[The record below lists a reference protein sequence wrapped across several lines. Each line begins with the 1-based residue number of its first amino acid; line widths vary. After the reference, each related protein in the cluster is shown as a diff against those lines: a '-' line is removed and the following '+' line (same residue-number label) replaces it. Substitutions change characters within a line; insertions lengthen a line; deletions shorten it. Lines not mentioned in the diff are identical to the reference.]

1 MMLDAL
7 RRIVQAVNGANDL
20 QSALEI
26 MVQRISQVMGVEV
39 CTVYLKDSDSGRL
52 VMMANEGFKPELI
65 GVASLSMD
73 EGLVGV
79 VARREEPL
87 NLDNAEKHPSYF
99 YLEGIGEELYHS
111 FLGAPIIHQRRLVG
125 VLVVQQKDSR
135 RFNEDEEAFLVTMS
149 AQLAGALA
157 HAKATGAL
165 GGRESR
171 NSDKTRSAQFMGI
184 AGAPGIAMGT
194 AMLVIPEADL
204 YAVPSRACEDI
215 DTEVAFFFVCLQ
227 SVRKDITDIKLRL
240 ESRLA
245 KEEQALFDVYL
256 SMLDDR
262 ALGVEI
268 EGRIREGEWAQGAL
282 AQVVI
287 SHVRTFESMEDA
299 YLKER
304 ATDVK
309 DLGMRVLAYLQTTNF
324 REVEYPDRT
333 ILVGEELTASVLAEV
348 PREKLVGLVSMRGSS
363 NSHVAILARAMGVPT
378 IMGAVDLPFT
388 QVEGANLVV
397 DGYSGIVH
405 YNPAP
410 ELYARFEVIYEEQQ
424 EISKGLEALRD
435 VPCETLDGQRI
446 PLWVNTGLMVDV
458 AKSLDHGAEGVGLY
472 RTEIPFL
479 LREGFPSEEEQRLIY
494 REQLQ
499 AFSPLPV
506 TMRTLDIGG
515 DKSLPYFPIEEEN
528 PFLGWRGIRVTLDHP
543 EIFLVQV
550 RAMLKASVGMD
561 NLRIML
567 PMISNVPE
575 LEEALQLIYRAHDE
589 LVDEGIKVKL
599 PPIGVMI
606 EVPAAVY
613 QARELARRV
622 DFLSVGSNDLTQY
635 LLAVDRNNS
644 RVADLYHPLHPA
656 VLCALRDVALA
667 AQAEGKPVGIC
678 GELAGDP
685 AAAILLIAM
694 GYDMLSMNSNSLL
707 KVKSVIRSHSIEAA
721 QNVLAKALKVSSE
734 AEVKELVRQ
743 SLADAGVGQMLQPMM
758 GVKLGSESS

>member
-7 RRIVQAVNGANDL
+7 RRIVQAVNSADDL
-20 QSALEI
+20 ESALDI
-26 MVQRISQVMGVEV
+26 MVQRIAQVMGVEV
-39 CTVYLKDSDSGRL
+39 CTVYLRSPDSKRL
-52 VMMANEGFKPELI
+52 VMMANQGFNPELV
-65 GVASLSMD
+65 GVASLGED

-87 NLDNAEKHPSYF
+87 NLDKAEEHPSYF

-111 FLGAPIIHQRRLVG
+111 FLGVPIIHQRRLLG

-135 RFNEDEEAFLVTMS
+135 RFDEDEEAFLVTMS
-149 AQLAGALA
+149 AQLAGVIA
-157 HAKATGAL
+157 HAKATGAI
-165 GGRESR
+165 GGKNRRRDPS
-171 NSDKTRSAQFMGI
+171 RSAEFKGI
-184 AGAPGIAMGT
+184 PGAPGIAMGI
-194 AMLVIPEADL
+194 AVLVIPEADL
-204 YAVPSRACEDI
+204 YSVPSRPCDDVEG
-215 DTEVAFFFVCLQ
+215 EVAFFFQCLQ
-227 SVRKDITDIKLRL
+227 AVREDITDIKNRL
-240 ESRLA
+240 QDRLA

-262 ALGVEI
+262 ALGIEI
-268 EGRIREGEWAQGAL
+268 EDKIREGEWAQGAL

-309 DLGMRVLAYLQTTNF
+309 DLGRRVLAYLQTANT
-324 REVEYPDRT
+324 RDIEYPDRT
-333 ILVGEELTASVLAEV
+333 ILVGEELTASLLAEV
-348 PREKLVGLVSMRGSS
+348 PREKLAGLVSVRGSS
-363 NSHVAILARAMGVPT
+363 NSHAAILARAMGVPT

-388 QVEGANLVV
+388 QVEGAKLVV
-397 DGYSGIVH
+397 DGYNGIVH

-410 ELYARFEVIYEEQQ
+410 ELYARFEAIYEEQQ
-424 EISKGLEALRD
+424 QLTKGLEALRD
-435 VPCETLDGQRI
+435 VPSETLDGHRV

-458 AKSLDHGAEGVGLY
+458 AKSIDHGAEGVGLY

-479 LREGFPSEEEQRLIY
+479 LRERFPSEEEQRVIY

-575 LEEALQLIYRAHDE
+575 LEEALELIYRAHDE
-589 LVDEGIKVKL
+589 LVDEGVEAKL
-599 PPIGVMI
+599 PPIGVMV
-606 EVPAAVY
+606 EVPSAVY

-644 RVADLYHPLHPA
+644 RVADLYHSMHPA
-656 VLCALRDVALA
+656 VLRALRDVALA
-667 AQAEGKPVGIC
+667 ADAEGKPVGIC

-685 AAAILLIAM
+685 GAAILLIAM
-694 GYDMLSMNSNSLL
+694 GYDMLSMNANSLL
-707 KVKSVIRSHSIEAA
+707 KVKSVIRSHSVEAA
-721 QNVLAKALKVSSE
+721 ENLLERALKMESAV
-734 AEVKELVRQ
+734 EVRELVRN
-743 SLADAGVGQMLQPMM
+743 AMAAAGVGKMLQPN
-758 GVKLGSESS
+758 LGEELRPPRQ

>member
-7 RRIVQAVNGANDL
+7 RRIVQAVNSADDL
-20 QSALEI
+20 QSALDI

-39 CTVYLKDSDSGRL
+39 CTVYLKDQESKRL
-52 VMMANEGFKPELI
+52 VMMANEGFNPELV
-65 GVASLSMD
+65 GVASLAED

-87 NLDNAEKHPSYF
+87 NLDKAEEHPSYF

-111 FLGAPIIHQRRLVG
+111 FLGVPIIHQRRLLG
-125 VLVVQQKDSR
+125 VLVVQQKESR
-135 RFNEDEEAFLVTMS
+135 RFDEDEEAFLVTMS
-149 AQLAGALA
+149 AQLAGVIA
-157 HAKATGAL
+157 HAKATGAI
-165 GGRESR
+165 GGKNRKRDPS
-171 NSDKTRSAQFMGI
+171 RSAEFTGI

-194 AMLVIPEADL
+194 AVLVIPEADL
-204 YAVPSRACEDI
+204 YSVPSRPCDNV
-215 DTEVAFFFVCLQ
+215 DNEVAFFFQCLQ
-227 SVRKDITDIKLRL
+227 AVREDITDIKTRL
-240 ESRLA
+240 QDRLA

-262 ALGVEI
+262 ALGIEI
-268 EGRIREGEWAQGAL
+268 EDKIREGEWAQGAL

-309 DLGMRVLAYLQTTNF
+309 DLGRRVLAYLQTANT
-324 REVEYPDRT
+324 RDIEYPERT

-348 PREKLVGLVSMRGSS
+348 PREKLVGLVSVRGSS
-363 NSHVAILARAMGVPT
+363 NSHAAILARAMGVPT

-397 DGYSGIVH
+397 DGYNGIVH

-410 ELYARFEVIYEEQQ
+410 ELYARFEAIYAEQQ
-424 EISKGLEALRD
+424 ELTKGLEALRN
-435 VPCETLDGQRI
+435 VPSETLDGHRV

-458 AKSLDHGAEGVGLY
+458 AKSIDHGAEGVGLY

-479 LREGFPSEEEQRLIY
+479 LRERFPSEEEQRVIY

-575 LEEALQLIYRAHDE
+575 LEEALELIYRAHDE
-589 LVDEGIKVKL
+589 LVDEGVDAKL
-599 PPIGVMI
+599 PPIGVMV
-606 EVPAAVY
+606 EVPSAVY

-644 RVADLYHPLHPA
+644 RVADLYHSMHPA
-656 VLCALRDVALA
+656 ILRALRDVALA
-667 AQAEGKPVGIC
+667 ADAEGKPVGIC

-685 AAAILLIAM
+685 GAAILLIAM
-694 GYDMLSMNSNSLL
+694 GYDMLSMNANSLL
-707 KVKSVIRSHSIEAA
+707 KVKSVIRSHSVEAA
-721 QNVLAKALKVSSE
+721 TNLLERALKLESS
-734 AEVKELVRQ
+734 AQVRELVRT
-743 SLADAGVGQMLQPMM
+743 SMAEAGVGKMLQPN
-758 GVKLGSESS
+758 LGEELRSPRH

>member
-7 RRIVQAVNGANDL
+7 RRIVQAVNTADDL
-20 QSALEI
+20 QSALDI
-26 MVQRISQVMGVEV
+26 MVQRIAQVMGVEV
-39 CTVYLKDSDSGRL
+39 CTVYLKDFETGRL
-52 VMMANEGFKPELI
+52 VMMANQGFNPELV
-65 GVASLSMD
+65 GVVSLAED

-87 NLDNAEKHPSYF
+87 NLDNAEEHPNYF

-111 FLGAPIIHQRRLVG
+111 FLGAPIIHQRRLHG

-135 RFNEDEEAFLVTMS
+135 RFDEDEEAFLVTMS
-149 AQLAGALA
+149 AQLAGVIA
-157 HAKATGAL
+157 HAKATGAI
-165 GGRESR
+165 GGKNRQRDAS
-171 NSDKTRSAQFMGI
+171 RSAEFTGI

-194 AMLVIPEADL
+194 AVLVIPEADL
-204 YAVPSRACEDI
+204 YAVPSRPCEDI
-215 DTEVAFFFVCLQ
+215 EAEVAFFFQCLQ
-227 SVRKDITDIKLRL
+227 AVREDITNIKNRL
-240 ESRLA
+240 QDKLA
-245 KEEQALFDVYL
+245 KEERALFDVYL

-262 ALGVEI
+262 ALGMEI
-268 EGRIREGEWAQGAL
+268 ESRIREGEWAQGAL

-287 SHVRTFESMEDA
+287 SHVRTFEGMEDA

-309 DLGMRVLAYLQTTNF
+309 DLGRRVLAYLQTANT
-324 REVEYPDRT
+324 RDIEYPERT
-333 ILVGEELTASVLAEV
+333 ILVGEELTASIMAEV
-348 PREKLVGLVSMRGSS
+348 PREKLAGLVSVRGSS

-388 QVEGANLVV
+388 QVEGANLVL
-397 DGYSGIVH
+397 DGYNGIVH
-405 YNPAP
+405 YNPAK
-410 ELYARFEVIYEEQQ
+410 ELYARFEAIYAEQQ
-424 EISKGLEALRD
+424 ELSKGLETLRD
-435 VPCETLDGQRI
+435 KPSETLDGHRM
-446 PLWVNTGLMVDV
+446 PLWVNTGLMADV
-458 AKSLDHGAEGVGLY
+458 ARSIDHGAEGVGLY

-479 LREGFPSEEEQRLIY
+479 LRERFPSEEEQRVIY

-515 DKSLPYFPIEEEN
+515 DKSLPYFPIDEEN

-561 NLRIML
+561 NLRVML

-575 LEEALQLIYRAHDE
+575 LEEALELIYRAHDE
-589 LVDEGIKVKL
+589 LVDEGIKAKL
-599 PPIGVMI
+599 PPIGVMV
-606 EVPAAVY
+606 EVPSAVY
-613 QARELARRV
+613 QAREMARRV

-644 RVADLYHPLHPA
+644 RVADLYHSLHPA
-656 VLCALRDVALA
+656 ILRALYEVANA

-685 AAAILLIAM
+685 GAAILLLAM
-694 GYDMLSMNSNSLL
+694 GYDMLSMNASSLL
-707 KVKSVIRSHSIEAA
+707 KVKSVIRSHS
-721 QNVLAKALKVSSE
+721 
-734 AEVKELVRQ
+734 
-743 SLADAGVGQMLQPMM
+743 LADAKKLLEKALEQESSADVKDLVREAMTAAGVDKMLQPSM
-758 GVKLGSESS
+758 GDQLRAKR

>member
-1 MMLDAL
+1 MLDAL
-7 RRIVQAVNGANDL
+7 RRIVQAVNSADDL
-20 QSALEI
+20 ESALDI
-26 MVQRISQVMGVEV
+26 MVQRIAQVMGVEV
-39 CTVYLKDSDSGRL
+39 CTVYLRSPDSKRL
-52 VMMANEGFKPELI
+52 VMMANQGFNPELV
-65 GVASLSMD
+65 GVASLGED

-87 NLDNAEKHPSYF
+87 NLDKAEEHPSYF

-111 FLGAPIIHQRRLVG
+111 FLGVPIIHQRRLLG

-135 RFNEDEEAFLVTMS
+135 RFDEDEEAFLVTMS
-149 AQLAGALA
+149 AQLAGVIA
-157 HAKATGAL
+157 HAKATGAI
-165 GGRESR
+165 GGKNRRRDPS
-171 NSDKTRSAQFMGI
+171 RSAEFKGI
-184 AGAPGIAMGT
+184 PGAPGIAMGI
-194 AMLVIPEADL
+194 AVLVIPEADL
-204 YAVPSRACEDI
+204 YSVPSRPCDDVEG
-215 DTEVAFFFVCLQ
+215 EVAFFFQCLQ
-227 SVRKDITDIKLRL
+227 AVREDITDIKNRL
-240 ESRLA
+240 QDRLA

-262 ALGVEI
+262 ALGIEI
-268 EGRIREGEWAQGAL
+268 EDKIREGEWAQGAL

-309 DLGMRVLAYLQTTNF
+309 DLGRRVLAYLQTANT
-324 REVEYPDRT
+324 RDIEYPDRT
-333 ILVGEELTASVLAEV
+333 ILVGEELTASLLAEV
-348 PREKLVGLVSMRGSS
+348 PREKLAGLVSVRGSS
-363 NSHVAILARAMGVPT
+363 NSHAAILARAMGVPT

-388 QVEGANLVV
+388 QVEGAKLVV
-397 DGYSGIVH
+397 DGYNGIVH

-410 ELYARFEVIYEEQQ
+410 ELYARFEAIYEEQQ
-424 EISKGLEALRD
+424 QLTKGLEALRD
-435 VPCETLDGQRI
+435 VPSETLDGHRV

-458 AKSLDHGAEGVGLY
+458 AKSIDHGAEGVGLY

-479 LREGFPSEEEQRLIY
+479 LRERFPSEEEQRVIY

-575 LEEALQLIYRAHDE
+575 LEEALELIYRAHDE
-589 LVDEGIKVKL
+589 LVDEGVEAKL
-599 PPIGVMI
+599 PPIGVMV
-606 EVPAAVY
+606 EVPSAVY

-644 RVADLYHPLHPA
+644 RVADLYHSMHPA
-656 VLCALRDVALA
+656 VLRALRDVALA
-667 AQAEGKPVGIC
+667 ADAEGKPVGIC

-685 AAAILLIAM
+685 GAAILLIAM
-694 GYDMLSMNSNSLL
+694 GYDMLSMNANSLL
-707 KVKSVIRSHSIEAA
+707 KVKSVIRSHSVEAA
-721 QNVLAKALKVSSE
+721 ENLLERALKMESAV
-734 AEVKELVRQ
+734 EVRELVRN
-743 SLADAGVGQMLQPMM
+743 AMAAAGVGKMLQPN
-758 GVKLGSESS
+758 LGEELRPPRQ

>member
-1 MMLDAL
+1 MLDAL
-7 RRIVQAVNGANDL
+7 RRIVQAVNSADDL
-20 QSALEI
+20 ESALDI
-26 MVQRISQVMGVEV
+26 MVQRIAQVMGVEV
-39 CTVYLKDSDSGRL
+39 CTVYLRSPDTKRL
-52 VMMANEGFKPELI
+52 VMMANQGFNPELV
-65 GVASLSMD
+65 GVASLGED

-87 NLDNAEKHPSYF
+87 NLDKAEEHPSYF

-111 FLGAPIIHQRRLVG
+111 FLGVPIIHQRRLLG

-135 RFNEDEEAFLVTMS
+135 RFDEDEEAFLVTMS
-149 AQLAGALA
+149 AQLAGVIA
-157 HAKATGAL
+157 HAKATGAI
-165 GGRESR
+165 GGKNRRRDPS
-171 NSDKTRSAQFMGI
+171 RSAEFKGI
-184 AGAPGIAMGT
+184 PGAPGIAMGI
-194 AMLVIPEADL
+194 AVLVIPEADL
-204 YAVPSRACEDI
+204 YSVPSRPCDDVEG
-215 DTEVAFFFVCLQ
+215 EVAFFFQCLQ
-227 SVRKDITDIKLRL
+227 AVREDITDIKNRL
-240 ESRLA
+240 QDRLA

-262 ALGVEI
+262 ALGIEI
-268 EGRIREGEWAQGAL
+268 EDKIREGEWAQGAL

-309 DLGMRVLAYLQTTNF
+309 DLGRRVLAYLQTANT
-324 REVEYPDRT
+324 RDIEYPDRT
-333 ILVGEELTASVLAEV
+333 ILVGEELTASLLAEV
-348 PREKLVGLVSMRGSS
+348 PREKLAGLVSVRGSS
-363 NSHVAILARAMGVPT
+363 NSHAAILARAMGVPT

-388 QVEGANLVV
+388 QVEGAKLVV
-397 DGYSGIVH
+397 DGYNGIVH

-410 ELYARFEVIYEEQQ
+410 ELYARFEAIYEEQQ
-424 EISKGLEALRD
+424 QLTKGLEALRD
-435 VPCETLDGQRI
+435 VPSETLDGHRV

-458 AKSLDHGAEGVGLY
+458 AKSIDHGAEGVGLY

-479 LREGFPSEEEQRLIY
+479 LRERFPSEEEQRVIY

-575 LEEALQLIYRAHDE
+575 LEEALELIYRAHDE
-589 LVDEGIKVKL
+589 LVDEGVEAKL
-599 PPIGVMI
+599 PPIGVMV
-606 EVPAAVY
+606 EVPSAVY

-644 RVADLYHPLHPA
+644 RVADLYHSMHPA
-656 VLCALRDVALA
+656 VLRALRDVALA
-667 AQAEGKPVGIC
+667 ADAEGKPVGIC

-685 AAAILLIAM
+685 GAAILLIAM
-694 GYDMLSMNSNSLL
+694 GYDMLSMNANSLL
-707 KVKSVIRSHSIEAA
+707 KVKSVIRSHSVEAA
-721 QNVLAKALKVSSE
+721 ENLLERALKMESAV
-734 AEVKELVRQ
+734 EVRELVRN
-743 SLADAGVGQMLQPMM
+743 AMAAAGVGKMLQPN
-758 GVKLGSESS
+758 LGEELRPPRQ

>member
-1 MMLDAL
+1 MLDAL
-7 RRIVQAVNGANDL
+7 RRIVQAVNTADDL
-20 QSALEI
+20 QSALDI
-26 MVQRISQVMGVEV
+26 MVQRIAQVMGVEV
-39 CTVYLKDSDSGRL
+39 CTVYLKDFETGRL
-52 VMMANEGFKPELI
+52 VMMANQGFNPELV
-65 GVASLSMD
+65 GVVSLAED

-87 NLDNAEKHPSYF
+87 NLDNAEEHPNYF

-111 FLGAPIIHQRRLVG
+111 FLGAPIIHQRRLHG

-135 RFNEDEEAFLVTMS
+135 RFDEDEEAFLVTMS
-149 AQLAGALA
+149 AQLAGVIA
-157 HAKATGAL
+157 HAKATGAI
-165 GGRESR
+165 GGKNRQRDAS
-171 NSDKTRSAQFMGI
+171 RSAEFTGI

-194 AMLVIPEADL
+194 AVLVIPEADL
-204 YAVPSRACEDI
+204 YAVPSRPCEDI
-215 DTEVAFFFVCLQ
+215 EAEVAFFFQCLQ
-227 SVRKDITDIKLRL
+227 AVREDITNIKNRL
-240 ESRLA
+240 QDKLA
-245 KEEQALFDVYL
+245 KEERALFDVYL

-262 ALGVEI
+262 ALGMEI
-268 EGRIREGEWAQGAL
+268 ESRIREGEWAQGAL

-287 SHVRTFESMEDA
+287 SHVRTFEGMEDA

-309 DLGMRVLAYLQTTNF
+309 DLGRRVLAYLQTANT
-324 REVEYPDRT
+324 RDIEYPERT
-333 ILVGEELTASVLAEV
+333 ILVGEELTASIMAEV
-348 PREKLVGLVSMRGSS
+348 PREKLAGLVSVRGSS

-388 QVEGANLVV
+388 QVEGANLVL
-397 DGYSGIVH
+397 DGYNGIVH
-405 YNPAP
+405 YNPAK
-410 ELYARFEVIYEEQQ
+410 ELYARFEAIYAEQQ
-424 EISKGLEALRD
+424 ELSKGLETLRD
-435 VPCETLDGQRI
+435 KPSETLDGHRM
-446 PLWVNTGLMVDV
+446 PLWVNTGLMADV
-458 AKSLDHGAEGVGLY
+458 ARSIDHGAEGVGLY

-479 LREGFPSEEEQRLIY
+479 LRERFPSEEEQRVIY

-515 DKSLPYFPIEEEN
+515 DKSLPYFPIDEEN

-561 NLRIML
+561 NLRVML

-575 LEEALQLIYRAHDE
+575 LEEALELIYRAHDE
-589 LVDEGIKVKL
+589 LVDEGIKAKL
-599 PPIGVMI
+599 PPIGVMV
-606 EVPAAVY
+606 EVPSAVY
-613 QARELARRV
+613 QAREMARRV

-644 RVADLYHPLHPA
+644 RVADLYHSLHPA
-656 VLCALRDVALA
+656 ILRALYEVANA

-685 AAAILLIAM
+685 GAAILLLAM
-694 GYDMLSMNSNSLL
+694 GYDMLSMNASSLL
-707 KVKSVIRSHSIEAA
+707 KVKSVIRSHS
-721 QNVLAKALKVSSE
+721 
-734 AEVKELVRQ
+734 
-743 SLADAGVGQMLQPMM
+743 LADAKKLLEKALEQESSADVKDLVREAMTAAGVDKMLQPSM
-758 GVKLGSESS
+758 GDQLRAKR